1 MTPEGIL
8 KADVLAYLKVAH
20 PLHFRMQSGK
30 VAVKRGFLH
39 LAPEGTADILVFK
52 RSQPN
57 WIELK
62 APGQKTKKDR
72 AEKQQAFRAWV
83 LDKGHRH
90 IQAQTLDEVIEFLR

>member
-1 MTPEGIL
+1 MTPEGAL
-8 KADVLAYLKVAH
+8 KAQVLDFLKVAY

-39 LAPEGTADILVFK
+39 LAPEGTADVLVFK
-52 RSQPN
+52 GTQPC

-62 APGQKTKKDR
+62 APKGKTHKER
-72 AEKQQAFRAWV
+72 AEKQQAFRERV
-83 LDKGHRH
+83 LREGHRH